1 MDTSISTIAH
11 SIAALSVSG
20 VTLHDI
26 HDIPPDCTRLVPC
39 LIPEPLNYVTNY
51 TSSRDSFGPSSTAQ
65 KTVEYDLNYTYL
77 FAEIGSGR
85 TGLDFY
91 DDMVAKFEA
100 ILDVI
105 HDNDT
110 LSGVVDIMPQGA
122 VDFGPVPDPAGNQYL
137 GCRLVLHCIEFE

>member
-11 SIAALSVSG
+11 SLSDLAVSG
-20 VTLHDI
+20 VVIVDLDK
-26 HDIPPDCTRLVPC
+26 IPPDCTRLVPC

-51 TSSRDSFGPSSTAQ
+51 TSTRDTFGSSTAAQ
-65 KTVEYDLNYTYL
+65 KTVEYDLNYTFL
-77 FAEIGSGR
+77 FTQIGTGR

-91 DDMVAKFEA
+91 DDMVAAFES
-100 ILDVI
+100 ILDAI

-110 LSGVVDIMPQGA
+110 ITGAVDMMPQGA

-137 GCRLVLHCIEFE
+137 GARLVLHCIEFE